1 MTVEQAT
8 TILAVITAAY
18 PNAYK
23 NLSAQEAKAVAVVWA
38 VQFNDTPA
46 DIVFM
51 AVNKAI
57 ASSKFPPTIA
67 EVKDKIRALY
77 WEAYEAIRT
86 NESLGLPADS
96 VKDYKRIYELTQ
108 GAKYKTEEPTITD
121 MLASSKRYMLTDG
134 DNAEVL

>member
-1 MTVEQAT
+1 MEQAT

-23 NLSAQEAKAVAVVWA
+23 NLTAQEAKAVAVVWA
-38 VQFNDTPA
+38 VQFSDTPA

-57 ASSKFPPTIA
+57 ATNKFAPTIA
-67 EVKDKIRALY
+67 EVKDKIRAIY

-86 NESLGLPADS
+86 NESLGLPAEN
-96 VKDYKRIYELTQ
+96 VKEYKRIYNFTQ
-108 GAKYKTEEPTITD
+108 TAKFKTVEPTISE
-121 MLASSKRYMLTDG
+121 MLQTSKRYLLPEEE
-134 DNAEVL
+134 A